1 MYWKDIPLRF
11 HLIFSDAFAMSFCI
25 YEPILAFDSSTVKE
39 ISIFFQ
45 KILKIID
52 IRE

>member
-1 MYWKDIPLRF
+1 
-11 HLIFSDAFAMSFCI
+11 MSFCI

-52 IRE
+52 IREWNRFQESGRFSAGSWFR